1 MIALYIITCFF
12 IFVKAERTGENKMKN
27 INEMTQDEI
36 NAELNA
42 YYELYYLGGLIE
54 PDDLKEEPATPN
66 SKNFIDVQP
75 IKKNRKLTEEEQT
88 DIINKL
94 QSKTGTQW
102 KHAFLGYFAS
112 ENGQIYSLCLNN
124 LLKLQKRKNS
134 KKPDD
139 FYFYFFASYHG
150 NEKRVFVHQLINALF
165 NDGVNYDG
173 IGTFAGAYGSY
184 ASHHV
189 NLNKTDNTPNNLIWV
204 DDTSHKKL
212 HQGLRHYTVKPDEIN
227 TLPNL
232 KKWLAEETKQT
243 EKHEYIKHLYDDF
256 RND

>member
-1 MIALYIITCFF
+1 
-12 IFVKAERTGENKMKN
+12 MKN
-27 INEMTQDEI
+27 IDEMTPDEI

-42 YYELYYLGGLIE
+42 YYELYYLAGLIE
-54 PDDLKEEPATPN
+54 PDDLKEEPAIPN

-102 KHAFLGYFAS
+102 KHAFLGYFAN
-112 ENGQIYSLCLNN
+112 ENGQIYSLCLNR

-165 NDGVNYDG
+165 NDLLSCEILIHLIISVPLIVYYARIYVAFRGVVLGVFY
-173 IGTFAGAYGSY
+173 
-184 ASHHV
+184 
-189 NLNKTDNTPNNLIWV
+189 
-204 DDTSHKKL
+204 
-212 HQGLRHYTVKPDEIN
+212 
-227 TLPNL
+227 
-232 KKWLAEETKQT
+232 
-243 EKHEYIKHLYDDF
+243 YIFWDLSILF
-256 RND
+256 ILFSIV